1 MNYPLVRRALLL
13 IIIVSMTCQ
22 AQTSSVLA
30 SVQSGHD
37 DPGCDRIGALAL
49 VQQQLSEVKG
59 LNDTVARIKI
69 LIRAADLLWTSQPEA
84 ARNAFTEAYELAS
97 QNIQEQGNDPPSVKV
112 SGPIIVV
119 IKSDQRFVV
128 INAIARRDGEWAKRL
143 AERAS
148 SETQAAK
155 EESLTAGR
163 RDTSGIKLGENFLY
177 LASSM
182 MSTNKQAAL
191 DFARSSFRYPPSW
204 DGLPHFLYN
213 LAGVDQQTADQFY
226 LEALNF
232 YATKPISQLL
242 YLSSYPFA
250 LNRFV
255 GPEASLAYSSA
266 PNGFAPSSVAQKR
279 FLEVLLGRAQK
290 SVQPQSQSRAPGDSD
305 TMPEIAQIYLA
316 LSSLEPVIE
325 HYQPEMAERAAEMKT
340 TLSTMMSGDLR
351 QEADRMNQEQR
362 EIDQQ
367 TFSSFADKIE
377 HETVSWKKDFLIAQA
392 VMAGVKTESLER
404 LEDFAQKVEESR
416 VHEQLLNWLYFISA
430 QKAAHDGLLEDAARL
445 ARKVDQV
452 DQRAYLFFEI
462 AKVAEKKFGDKG
474 RVREALDEAA
484 KIALT
489 APNTQ
494 ERARALL
501 GVANLYAK
509 LDQFRALEVMG
520 DAVKTINRIEKPD
533 FTLSAVFQQIQGEKF
548 AIFAS
553 YPVSG
558 FNLENAFRDLAAVD
572 FQGALALARNFD
584 SKHLRATTIIAIAAQ
599 CLEKPGEKK
608 GKGEK
613 RNKA

>member
-1 MNYPLVRRALLL
+1 
-13 IIIVSMTCQ
+13 
-22 AQTSSVLA
+22 
-30 SVQSGHD
+30 
-37 DPGCDRIGALAL
+37 
-49 VQQQLSEVKG
+49 
-59 LNDTVARIKI
+59 
-69 LIRAADLLWTSQPEA
+69 
-84 ARNAFTEAYELAS
+84 
-97 QNIQEQGNDPPSVKV
+97 
-112 SGPIIVV
+112 
-119 IKSDQRFVV
+119 
-128 INAIARRDGEWAKRL
+128 
-143 AERAS
+143 
-148 SETQAAK
+148 
-155 EESLTAGR
+155 
-163 RDTSGIKLGENFLY
+163 
-177 LASSM
+177 
-182 MSTNKQAAL
+182 
-191 DFARSSFRYPPSW
+191 
-204 DGLPHFLYN
+204 
-213 LAGVDQQTADQFY
+213 
-226 LEALNF
+226 
-232 YATKPISQLL
+232 
-242 YLSSYPFA
+242 
-250 LNRFV
+250 
-255 GPEASLAYSSA
+255 
-266 PNGFAPSSVAQKR
+266 
-279 FLEVLLGRAQK
+279 
-290 SVQPQSQSRAPGDSD
+290 
-305 TMPEIAQIYLA
+305 
-316 LSSLEPVIE
+316 
-325 HYQPEMAERAAEMKT
+325 
-340 TLSTMMSGDLR
+340 
-351 QEADRMNQEQR
+351 
-362 EIDQQ
+362 
-367 TFSSFADKIE
+367 
-377 HETVSWKKDFLIAQA
+377 
-392 VMAGVKTESLER
+392 MAGVKTESLER

-599 CLEKPGEKK
+599 CLEKPERKK
-608 GKGEK
+608 EREK
-613 RNKA
+613 REIRHRSDASPND